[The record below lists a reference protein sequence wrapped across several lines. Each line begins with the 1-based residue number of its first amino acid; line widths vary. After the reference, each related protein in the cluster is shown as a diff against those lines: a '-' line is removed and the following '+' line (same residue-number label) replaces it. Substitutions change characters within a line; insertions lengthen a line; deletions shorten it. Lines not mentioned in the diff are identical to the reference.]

1 MQTWMRRNSL
11 AALPLA
17 VGLGLLL
24 WIAPIRAE
32 RPAHHEGSSD
42 VDGLPPQRPALAR
55 TGGPYVHSS
64 EAWGKAFHEAVRRRV
79 VSPRV
84 EKVLATTY
92 GDVLKWTRSGRTA
105 YIGLDR
111 EVYLVTVHGP
121 VIVGGGRH
129 PLSSFSRTYY
139 VYDAPTGRLIEWG
152 ATILPEPEGSRSEFP
167 Q

>member
-1 MQTWMRRNSL
+1 MQAWIRRNSL

-17 VGLGLLL
+17 VGVGLLL

-32 RPAHHEGSSD
+32 RPAAHEGISAD
-42 VDGLPPQRPALAR
+42 DGLVPARPALAR
-55 TGGPYVHSS
+55 TGGPYVRSS
-64 EAWGKAFHEAVRRRV
+64 EAWGKAFHEATRRHV

-84 EKVLATTY
+84 EKILATTY
-92 GDVLKWTRSGRTA
+92 GEVLKWTRSGRTLEV
-105 YIGLDR
+105 GLDR
-111 EVYLVTVHGP
+111 EVYLVTVQGP

-152 ATILPEPEGSRSEFP
+152 ATILPEPEGSQSEFRR
-167 Q
+167 